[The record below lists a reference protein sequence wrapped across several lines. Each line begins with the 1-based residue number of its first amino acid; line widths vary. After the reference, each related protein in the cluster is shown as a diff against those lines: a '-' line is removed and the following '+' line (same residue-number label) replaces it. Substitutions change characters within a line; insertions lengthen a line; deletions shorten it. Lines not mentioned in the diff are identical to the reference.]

1 MQVRSNSSPGSSR
14 VGRQAGPSFGKGVQ
28 IKFKLVKTVGSSFI
42 QSFFFDLTW
51 NKFVPSCKSKQGWG
65 SELQS
70 LFFCCW
76 AQNKVDSCDGNLK
89 ASRHD
94 ASGFGYSVESP
105 SQAPSLSCACCPCF
119 EEAVGLSSWNHRW
132 IRSRRPSGKRDWW
145 WCQFA
150 TCFNKFQA
158 NCFLQALPIDFFLS
172 AMQIT
177 ADFQRL
183 NVAFF
188 SWEATVS
195 DARELCRPRACAW
208 VYSSSKK
215 KIKLIWIQTTRNQSI
230 FNQFFVNSRRCAP
243 TLLKRCAQIFG
254 EDYVKTK
261 ICPLSA
267 SSNSW
272 IAKFRMPCLNHM
284 CPCPSSPFLPGTCT
298 WKMFDLFGGALCLR
312 QAWAMILRAAYNL
325 WGVRSQTTWGFNAPQ
340 INFSSDNHIQT

>member
-1 MQVRSNSSPGSSR
+1 
-14 VGRQAGPSFGKGVQ
+14 
-28 IKFKLVKTVGSSFI
+28 
-42 QSFFFDLTW
+42 
-51 NKFVPSCKSKQGWG
+51 
-65 SELQS
+65 
-70 LFFCCW
+70 
-76 AQNKVDSCDGNLK
+76 
-89 ASRHD
+89 
-94 ASGFGYSVESP
+94 
-105 SQAPSLSCACCPCF
+105 
-119 EEAVGLSSWNHRW
+119 
-132 IRSRRPSGKRDWW
+132 
-145 WCQFA
+145 
-150 TCFNKFQA
+150 
-158 NCFLQALPIDFFLS
+158 
-172 AMQIT
+172 MQIT

-230 FNQFFVNSRRCAP
+230 FNQCFVNSRRWAP

>member
-105 SQAPSLSCACCPCF
+105 SQAPIQAPSLSCACSPCF

-158 NCFLQALPIDFFLS
+158 NCFLQALPIDFFYQLCRLLQIFKDLMLHFFLGRPPFPMPESFADLGPVPEFTAAPRKKSSWFGFKPPGTKVFSTSFLS
-172 AMQIT
+172 TRGGGPLPCWKGVLKSLARIMSRPRFAHCQ
-177 ADFQRL
+177 Q
-183 NVAFF
+183 V
-188 SWEATVS
+188 ATV
-195 DARELCRPRACAW
+195 E
-208 VYSSSKK
+208 
-215 KIKLIWIQTTRNQSI
+215 
-230 FNQFFVNSRRCAP
+230 
-243 TLLKRCAQIFG
+243 
-254 EDYVKTK
+254 
-261 ICPLSA
+261 
-267 SSNSW
+267 
-272 IAKFRMPCLNHM
+272 
-284 CPCPSSPFLPGTCT
+284 
-298 WKMFDLFGGALCLR
+298 
-312 QAWAMILRAAYNL
+312 
-325 WGVRSQTTWGFNAPQ
+325 
-340 INFSSDNHIQT
+340 